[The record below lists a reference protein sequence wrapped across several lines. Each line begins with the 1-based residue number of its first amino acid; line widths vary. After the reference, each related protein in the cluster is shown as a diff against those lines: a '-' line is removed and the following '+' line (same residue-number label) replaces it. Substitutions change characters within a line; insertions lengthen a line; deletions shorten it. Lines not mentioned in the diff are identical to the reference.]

1 MRVRILNQGI
11 LHKDL
16 PNLVGMDFEFI
27 RYSPI
32 GSAYIS
38 LPDNIYFDRSG
49 VMINR
54 QFVEVGDFKEVDE
67 SVVAVCGSP
76 VLTAASLSSPTP
88 GYADGNPKSLQGAK
102 KFSLRYLPLS
112 ANIAVNQAFE
122 DGAAKYGAAN
132 WREKGVAA
140 TVYVDAALRHIMQYF
155 DGGQR
160 LAADSGV
167 HNLGH
172 AMACLAIIIDAEQ
185 EGQLIDDRPFS
196 AKDTDALLKR
206 PVK

>member
-1 MRVRILNQGI
+1 MNIECRVTSCPNFPSQVGRDCLLNTDRGTSTNGFNSTRFDPQ
-11 LHKDL
+11 
-16 PNLVGMDFEFI
+16 
-27 RYSPI
+27 
-32 GSAYIS
+32 
-38 LPDNIYFDRSG
+38 PDGTYKNDAG
-49 VMINR
+49 T
-54 QFVEVGDFKEVDE
+54 
-67 SVVAVCGSP
+67 
-76 VLTAASLSSPTP
+76 VLTPLPLPKGVAPAAPAP

-155 DGGQR
+155 DGGQK

-196 AKDTDALLKR
+196 AKDTDALLQR

>member
-1 MRVRILNQGI
+1 MNIQCCVTTCPSAPG
-11 LHKDL
+11 
-16 PNLVGMDFEFI
+16 LVGRDCVLDTDRGTSTDGFKSSRFNPEPDGTYKNDAGTI
-27 RYSPI
+27 LTPSP
-32 GSAYIS
+32 
-38 LPDNIYFDRSG
+38 LPKG
-49 VMINR
+49 V
-54 QFVEVGDFKEVDE
+54 
-67 SVVAVCGSP
+67 
-76 VLTAASLSSPTP
+76 SSPTP

-122 DGAAKYGAAN
+122 DGAKKYGAAN
-132 WREKGVAA
+132 WREKGVAT

-155 DGGQR
+155 DGGQK

-185 EGQLIDDRPFS
+185 EGQLIDDRPFA
-196 AKDTDALLKR
+196 AKDTDALLLR

>member
-1 MRVRILNQGI
+1 MNISCRVTCCPCFPARVGLNCVLDTDRGTTSNGF
-11 LHKDL
+11 KSSDFKPL
-16 PNLVGMDFEFI
+16 PNGTYENSIGTIVTPLVL
-27 RYSPI
+27 PTANTPAAP
-32 GSAYIS
+32 AY
-38 LPDNIYFDRSG
+38 P
-49 VMINR
+49 
-54 QFVEVGDFKEVDE
+54 
-67 SVVAVCGSP
+67 
-76 VLTAASLSSPTP
+76 
-88 GYADGNPKSLQGAK
+88 DGNPKSLQGAK

-122 DGAAKYGAAN
+122 DGAKKYGAAN
-132 WREKGVAA
+132 WREKGVAT

-155 DGGQR
+155 DGGQK

-185 EGQLIDDRPFS
+185 EGQLIDDRPFA

>member
-1 MRVRILNQGI
+1 MSWFKHKAGEGDTGI
-11 LHKDL
+11 HMDRL
-16 PNLVGMDFEFI
+16 PKGAKLSLAIANKE
-27 RYSPI
+27 
-32 GSAYIS
+32 GSTA
-38 LPDNIYFDRSG
+38 PVYFLEGFYYAGDG
-49 VMINR
+49 EGI
-54 QFVEVGDFKEVDE
+54 VEMAHLGD
-67 SVVAVCGSP
+67 VAQP
-76 VLTAASLSSPTP
+76 VPTP

-112 ANIAVNQAFE
+112 ASIAVNQAFE
-122 DGAAKYGAAN
+122 DGAQKYGAAN
-132 WREKGVAA
+132 WREKGVAT

>member
-1 MRVRILNQGI
+1 MNILCRVTACPCYPSQAGNECSLDTDRGTSTAGFSSYGFDPQSNGTYKNDRGTVLTP
-11 LHKDL
+11 L
-16 PNLVGMDFEFI
+16 P
-27 RYSPI
+27 RT
-32 GSAYIS
+32 
-38 LPDNIYFDRSG
+38 PDN
-49 VMINR
+49 
-54 QFVEVGDFKEVDE
+54 Q
-67 SVVAVCGSP
+67 P
-76 VLTAASLSSPTP
+76 PTP
-88 GYADGNPKSLQGAK
+88 TPAYPDGNPKSLQGAK

-132 WREKGVAA
+132 WREKGVAT
-140 TVYVDAALRHIMQYF
+140 TVYVDAALRHIAQYF

-185 EGQLIDDRPFS
+185 EGQLIDDRPFA

>member
-1 MRVRILNQGI
+1 MSRVFVAYKSGNALWSAE
-11 LHKDL
+11 
-16 PNLVGMDFEFI
+16 LVGQQRWLDTATGNLYNLSMGGVLVSDG
-27 RYSPI
+27 YSTQV
-32 GSAYIS
+32 GT
-38 LPDNIYFDRSG
+38 DKWRNHNNT
-49 VMINR
+49 V
-54 QFVEVGDFKEVDE
+54 VERVTP
-67 SVVAVCGSP
+67 VVA
-76 VLTAASLSSPTP
+76 PTP

-122 DGAAKYGAAN
+122 DGAKKYGAAN
-132 WREKGVAA
+132 WREKGVAT

-155 DGGQR
+155 DGGQK

-185 EGQLIDDRPFS
+185 EGQLIDDRPFA

>member
-1 MRVRILNQGI
+1 MRVRILKQGV
-11 LHKDL
+11 LHRDM
-16 PNLVGMDFEFI
+16 PNVVGMTFELLTL
-27 RYSPI
+27 SPVK
-32 GSAYIS
+32 SAYIQ
-38 LPDNIYFDRSG
+38 LPPFYTTREGHPIT
-49 VMINR
+49 R
-54 QFVEVGDFKEVDE
+54 QFVKFGDYELVDE
-67 SVVAVCGSP
+67 EGAP
-76 VLTAASLSSPTP
+76 AAPTP

-122 DGAAKYGAAN
+122 DGAKKYGAAN
-132 WREKGVAA
+132 WREKGVAT

-155 DGGQR
+155 DGGQK

-185 EGQLIDDRPFS
+185 EGQLIDDRPFA

>member
-1 MRVRILNQGI
+1 MRVRILKQGA
-11 LHKDL
+11 LNRDL
-16 PNLVGMDFEFI
+16 PDMVGMEYTALHVTDGE
-27 RYSPI
+27 Y
-32 GSAYIS
+32 AYIQ
-38 LPDNIYFDRSG
+38 LPPGYTTREG
-49 VMINR
+49 TPINR
-54 QFVEVGDFKEVDE
+54 QYVAFGDYALVDE
-67 SVVAVCGSP
+67 PTHLVAV
-76 VLTAASLSSPTP
+76 PTP

-112 ANIAVNQAFE
+112 ANIAMNQAFE
-122 DGAAKYGAAN
+122 DGAQKYGAAN
-132 WREKGVAA
+132 WREKGVAT

-185 EGQLIDDRPFS
+185 EGQLIDDRPFA
-196 AKDTDALLKR
+196 AKDTDVLLKR

>member
-1 MRVRILNQGI
+1 MSWFK
-11 LHKDL
+11 HKAGESTGVLVDRL
-16 PNLVGMDFEFI
+16 PAG
-27 RYSPI
+27 
-32 GSAYIS
+32 
-38 LPDNIYFDRSG
+38 
-49 VMINR
+49 
-54 QFVEVGDFKEVDE
+54 
-67 SVVAVCGSP
+67 
-76 VLTAASLSSPTP
+76 ASLSCARSTVRTANVYFHNGYYYTKELGGIVMEAHAADVVEPLVPAPTP

-155 DGGQR
+155 DGGQKM
-160 LAADSGV
+160 AADSGV